1 MHKVYLVE
9 PKYSYDG
16 KGWQLRIAQYKQMK
30 SLIISF
36 GKITTMLQTL
46 GGIITLVS
54 VIALSIF
61 TPMKWVLSSME
72 FIIQEC
78 VKWVSFQNSI

>member
-16 KGWQLRIAQYKQMK
+16 KGLIAAM
-30 SLIISF
+30 
-36 GKITTMLQTL
+36 G
-46 GGIITLVS
+46 
-54 VIALSIF
+54 
-61 TPMKWVLSSME
+61 

-78 VKWVSFQNSI
+78 VKWVSFRNSI